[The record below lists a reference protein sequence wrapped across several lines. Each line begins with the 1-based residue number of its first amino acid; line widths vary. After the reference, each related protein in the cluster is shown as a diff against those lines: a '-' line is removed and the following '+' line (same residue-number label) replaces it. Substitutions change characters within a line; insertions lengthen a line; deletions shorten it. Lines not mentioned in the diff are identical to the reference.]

1 MGKNKGVL
9 ATLAL
14 ISQLGLSM
22 VVPILLC
29 VWIGVKID
37 DRFDTS
43 LTVWLI
49 VIGVLAG
56 LRNVYALV
64 KKTKE
69 VMDHEEE

>member
-1 MGKNKGVL
+1 MDNKKSVF

-29 VWIGVKID
+29 VWLGVKID
-37 DRFDTS
+37 EKFGTS

-49 VIGVLAG
+49 IVGVLAG
-56 LRNVYALV
+56 ARNVYALV
-64 KKTKE
+64 RKTKE
-69 VMDHEEE
+69 VMDSEKE

>member
-1 MGKNKGVL
+1 MGNNKSVF

-14 ISQLGLSM
+14 ISQLGISM
-22 VVPILLC
+22 VVPVLLC

-37 DRFDTS
+37 DKFGTS

-49 VIGVLAG
+49 VVGVLAG
-56 LRNVYALV
+56 ARSVYALV
-64 KKTKE
+64 KRTKE